1 VNQDPKTPISAA
13 DLHNVRC
20 RYQQSSSE
28 IPTEIVLAAE
38 VAGRP
43 EHTPEVEDLLL
54 RLDADS
60 FTVTRTDGERIVL
73 DRAELEAFLG
83 A

>member
-1 VNQDPKTPISAA
+1 MSTDPERPTSTAA
-13 DLHNVRC
+13 DVNARFHEE
-20 RYQQSSSE
+20 QSLS
-28 IPTEIVLAAE
+28 EIVLAAE

-54 RLDADS
+54 RLDPENL
-60 FTVTRTDGERIVL
+60 TVTREDGERIVL
-73 DRAELEAFLG
+73 DRTELETFLAG

>member
-1 VNQDPKTPISAA
+1 VSNDPETPISAA
-13 DLHNVRC
+13 DRHNVRC
-20 RYQQSSSE
+20 RYEQLPS
-28 IPTEIVLAAE
+28 EIVLAAE

-54 RLDADS
+54 RLDGENL
-60 FTVTRTDGERIVL
+60 TVTRLDGERIVL
-73 DRAELEAFLG
+73 DRAELEAFLN

>member
-1 VNQDPKTPISAA
+1 MNQDPKTPMNTAVDVNARFRS
-13 DLHNVRC
+13 
-20 RYQQSSSE
+20 QQLPS
-28 IPTEIVLAAE
+28 EIVLAAE

-54 RLDADS
+54 RLDGENL
-60 FTVTRTDGERIVL
+60 TITRLDGERIVL
-73 DRAELEAFLG
+73 DRAELEAFLN

>member
-1 VNQDPKTPISAA
+1 MSDDPNRPTSAA
-13 DLHNVRC
+13 ADVNGRF
-20 RYQQSSSE
+20 QQEQTPSE
-28 IPTEIVLAAE
+28 MVLAAE

-54 RLDADS
+54 RLDPQS
-60 FTVTRTDGERIVL
+60 LTVTRLDGERLVL
-73 DRAELEAFLG
+73 DRAELEAFLAG

>member
-1 VNQDPKTPISAA
+1 
-13 DLHNVRC
+13 
-20 RYQQSSSE
+20 
-28 IPTEIVLAAE
+28 VLAAE

-54 RLDADS
+54 RLDAVNL
-60 FTVTRTDGERIVL
+60 TVTRLDGERIVL
-73 DRAELEAFLG
+73 DRAELEAFLN